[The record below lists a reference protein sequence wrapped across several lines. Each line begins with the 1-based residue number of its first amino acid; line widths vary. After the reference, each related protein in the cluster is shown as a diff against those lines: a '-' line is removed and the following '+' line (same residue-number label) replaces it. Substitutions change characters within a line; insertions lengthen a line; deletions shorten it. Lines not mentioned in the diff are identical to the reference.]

1 MTKAILSV
9 FIIMMSNVVAAGHD
23 WRADVL
29 GDGFETTVVEM
40 PDDYSGRVVCSV
52 TRKLPASRDGVGV
65 LYVHGY
71 NDYFFQAEMAD
82 RFVSAGYDFYAVDL
96 RKYGRSLRA
105 GQRAFEARDLS
116 EYYADIDAAV
126 GIMLSEGCSEV
137 ALMGHSTGGLILS
150 CYMADG
156 AGDKY
161 PIIALMLNSPFLDM
175 NQSGFNEKIAIPL
188 ISWLSGLFPDIEIS
202 QGSSNAYAQSIMS
215 KYHGE
220 WDYNTEWK
228 LEVSPDVTSG
238 WLGAIH
244 RAQKR
249 IQRGA
254 SIGCP
259 ILLMHSDKSVG
270 GEKWYPGFNSGDSV
284 LDVEEISRYGR
295 RLGRDVTELTVRDGM
310 HDLFLSRKGV
320 REALYKR
327 VIGWLDSKAR

>member
-1 MTKAILSV
+1 MNKAILSV
-9 FIIMMSNVVAAGHD
+9 FIIMVSNVVAAGRD

-29 GDGFETTVVEM
+29 GDGFETTVVDM
-40 PDDYSGRVVCSV
+40 PDDYSGGVVCSV
-52 TRKLPASRDGVGV
+52 TRKLPASRGTVGV

-105 GQRAFEARDLS
+105 GQRAFEVRDLS
-116 EYYADIDAAV
+116 EYYADIDAAIS
-126 GIMLSEGCSEV
+126 IMLSEGCSEV

-161 PIIALMLNSPFLDM
+161 PITALMLNSPFLDM

-188 ISWLSGLFPDIEIS
+188 VSWLSGLFPDIEIS

-228 LEVSPDVTSG
+228 FEVSPDVTSG

-270 GEKWYPGFNSGDSV
+270 GEKWHPGFNSGDSV

-327 VIGWLDSKAR
+327 VVRWLDSKGR